1 MGKGVVRGGVNAV
14 EGPAWRSRGE
24 GRREVAKEEEG
35 DCYRTH
41 AAIPLDCGNQHCHP
55 LSPSFESG

>member
-1 MGKGVVRGGVNAV
+1 MKAG

-24 GRREVAKEEEG
+24 GRREEAKEEEG

-55 LSPSFESG
+55 LFPSLESG